1 MREQSLSTILVV
13 DDASF
18 MRVLIRQI
26 LARRGYT
33 DIIEAGNGLIAV
45 ELYKKHK
52 PELSL
57 LDITMPEMDG
67 ITALAEIIAY
77 DEKAKVIMCSAIAQD
92 NMVQQAL
99 KAGALDFVIKPFRP
113 EELLRVVSKYLV

>member
-1 MREQSLSTILVV
+1 MSIILVA

-18 MRVLIRQI
+18 IRVLIRQI
-26 LARRGYT
+26 LTRRGYT
-33 DIIEAGNGLIAV
+33 DIVEAENGLIAV
-45 ELYKKHK
+45 ELYKKNR

-57 LDITMPEMDG
+57 LDIIMPEMDG
-67 ITALAEIIAY
+67 LTALAEIMAY
-77 DEKAKVIMCSAIAQD
+77 DEKAKVIICSALAQE

-113 EELLRVVSKYLV
+113 EELLRVVIKYLP

>member
-1 MREQSLSTILVV
+1 MSTILVV

-33 DIIEAGNGLIAV
+33 DILEAKNGLIAV
-45 ELYKKHK
+45 ELYKEHK

-57 LDITMPEMDG
+57 MDITMPEMDG
-67 ITALAEIIAY
+67 LTALTEIIAY
-77 DEKAKVIMCSAIAQD
+77 DERAKVIMCSAIAQAD
-92 NMVQQAL
+92 MIQQSL
-99 KAGALDFVIKPFRP
+99 KVGALDFVIKPFRP
-113 EELLRVVSKYLV
+113 EELLRVVSKYLPIDS

>member
-1 MREQSLSTILVV
+1 MSTILVV

-45 ELYKKHK
+45 ELYKKFK

-57 LDITMPEMDG
+57 MDITMPEMDG
-67 ITALAEIIAY
+67 LTALTEIIAF
-77 DEKAKVIMCSAIAQD
+77 DEKAKVIMCSAVAQETL
-92 NMVQQAL
+92 VQQAM
-99 KAGALDFVIKPFRP
+99 KSGALDFVIKPFRP
-113 EELLRVVSKYLV
+113 EELLRVVFKYLV

>member
-1 MREQSLSTILVV
+1 MSTILVV

-18 MRVLIRQI
+18 MRMLIRQI
-26 LARRGYT
+26 LVRSGYAN
-33 DIIEAGNGLIAV
+33 ILEAGNGLIAV
-45 ELYKKHK
+45 ELYKKNR

-57 LDITMPEMDG
+57 MDITMPEMDG
-67 ITALAEIIAY
+67 LTALKEIIAY

-99 KAGALDFVIKPFRP
+99 KSGAVDFVIKPFRP
-113 EELLRVVSKYLV
+113 EELLRVVSKYLPTDS